1 MDSNAPQ
8 PITPAFGLVD
18 PGQSRAAEKQKER
31 WGGWWLSINMPPL
44 AGFQAMA
51 RRAYER
57 PRKMWVM
64 SRPARPGRVAPSQS
78 LSSFV
83 EPR

>member
-31 WGGWWLSINMPPL
+31 CGGWWLSINMPPL

-51 RRAYER
+51 QQE
-57 PRKMWVM
+57 
-64 SRPARPGRVAPSQS
+64 S
-78 LSSFV
+78 L
-83 EPR
+83 